1 MTDKPR
7 STPTNDP
14 LPRRSARP
22 LAPEKLRNRLD
33 PSVIPHAD
41 SRGFSRKNGQA
52 EFQPRAMQALR
63 MALMIPGNEYNVF
76 LAGEPGQGRT
86 HFVRKFLAPEAAKR
100 PVPSDWLY
108 LHNFNDPDRPLAVS
122 LPAGQGRVFKTGLAK
137 ALSDVR
143 SAIAARFDQESYR
156 RKHETLF
163 KRFSAKRDSIFSKME
178 EMARGKG
185 FALDMDDSGGL
196 TIMPLIGGKV
206 MGDEEYGRLAP
217 ARRKML
223 KSKGERLLGEIGVF
237 VRKLTQSEQGFR
249 QGELKLHREIAQAS
263 LGEHLGPL
271 RRDFA
276 QHPRLMEQLDA
287 IEKDILENVDS
298 YLPRDEAGAAD
309 LPAPGAQP
317 PGSHQGP
324 HQEPHQAHTPADDT
338 SYRHEVNLF
347 VDNGPGAAD
356 KSGAPVIL
364 EDHPTAFNL
373 LGSIERES
381 ELGAFYTDFTLVR
394 AGSLHRANGGFLI
407 LNVEDLLGNQGSWE
421 GLLRALRLGRLRM
434 EDPGDSEQVRV
445 RTIEPEPIELSLRI
459 ILVGTDEAYEALLGA
474 DDRFRKH
481 FKLKAHLQ
489 GTAARTAAHI
499 RNYLASLCGIIEKA
513 GLPPFTREALARLV
527 DHASRLAEDQK
538 RLSLS
543 FTQVRARMMEAAA
556 IARMDNRELV
566 EAADLAR
573 AVAEHDFRANLFEE
587 EFMADY
593 DREIIKVAT
602 GGTAVGRANGLSVTL
617 FGDYEFG
624 LPHQISC
631 TVGVGHGGILDLERE
646 AQLGGPIHTKGM
658 MIIKSYLVRLFAQDK
673 PIVLTGSLC
682 FEQNYAGVEGDSASG
697 AELASLLSA
706 LSGAPIDL
714 SLAFTGAV
722 SQSGAIMAV
731 GGVSRKVEGFFEV
744 CRRRGLTGRQG
755 VLFPADNAV
764 HLMLKDE
771 VVEAVAAGR
780 FHLYPV
786 ATIEQAMTILTGRTA
801 GTRRKDGRYPPG
813 TLYQMV
819 DARLAELTRL
829 AASAENP
836 RKRRG

>member
-1 MTDKPR
+1 MTDKKD
-7 STPTNDP
+7 PT
-14 LPRRSARP
+14 PRRTARP
-22 LAPEKLRNRLD
+22 LPPEKLRNRLD
-33 PSVIPHAD
+33 PASIRPAD
-41 SRGFSRKNGQA
+41 SRGIARKSG
-52 EFQPRAMQALR
+52 ETTFQPRAMQALR
-63 MALMIPGNEYNVF
+63 MALEIPGNEYNVF
-76 LAGEPGQGRT
+76 LAGEPGHGRT
-86 HFVRKFLAPEAAKR
+86 HFVRQFLAPEALKR
-100 PVPSDWLY
+100 PVPPDWLY
-108 LHNFNDPDRPLAVS
+108 LHNFDDPDRPLAVS
-122 LPAGQGRVFKTGLAK
+122 LPAGQGRVFKVGLAK

-143 SAIAARFDQESYR
+143 AAIAARFDQEAYR

-178 EMARGKG
+178 ATARGKG
-185 FALDMDDSGGL
+185 FALDMDDAGAL
-196 TIMPLIGGKV
+196 TIMPMVGGKV
-206 MGDEEYGRLAP
+206 MGDDEYGRLAP

-223 KSKGERLLGEIGVF
+223 KSKGEHLLQEIGIF
-237 VRKLTQSEQGFR
+237 LRKLAQSEQGFR
-249 QGELKLHREIAQAS
+249 QGELKLHREIAQAA
-263 LGEHLGPL
+263 LTEHLGPL

-276 QHPRLMEQLDA
+276 QNQRLMEHMA
-287 IEKDILENVDS
+287 AVEKDILENVEA
-298 YLPRDEAGAAD
+298 YLPRDAAD
-309 LPAPGAQP
+309 AAPLPG
-317 PGSHQGP
+317 PGSPPPGP
-324 HQEPHQAHTPADDT
+324 HQEQHAQAHAGAEDPN
-338 SYRHEVNLF
+338 YRHEVNLF
-347 VDNGPGAAD
+347 VDNG
-356 KSGAPVIL
+356 KSAQGKDGAPVII

-407 LNVEDLLGNQGSWE
+407 LNVEDLMGNQGSWE

-445 RTIEPEPIELSLRI
+445 RTIEPEPIPLSLRI
-459 ILVGTDEAYEALLGA
+459 ILVGSDEAYEAMLSA

-489 GTAARTAAHI
+489 GTAMRTAGGI
-499 RNYLASLCGIIEKA
+499 RHFLSSLCGIIDKA
-513 GLPPFTREALARLV
+513 GLPPFSREALAGLV

-543 FTQVRARMMEAAA
+543 FTQVRARMVEAAA
-556 IARMDNRELV
+556 IARMDGRALV
-566 EAADLAR
+566 EAGDLAR
-573 AVAEHDFRANLFEE
+573 AVADHDFRANLFEE

-697 AELASLLSA
+697 AELAALLSA

-744 CRRRGLTGRQG
+744 CRRRGLTGSQG

>member
-1 MTDKPR
+1 MTKKTD
-7 STPTNDP
+7 PTF
-14 LPRRSARP
+14 LRAAKP

-33 PSVIPHAD
+33 PASLPYED
-41 SRGFSRKNGQA
+41 SRRVPRKNGQGA
-52 EFQPRAMQALR
+52 FQPRAMQALR
-63 MALMIPGNEYNVF
+63 MALMIPGLEYNVF
-76 LAGEPGQGRT
+76 VAGDPGQGRT
-86 HFVRKFLAPEAAKR
+86 HFVRGYLAPEAAKR
-100 PVPSDWLY
+100 PTPCDFIY
-108 LHNFNDPDRPLAVS
+108 LHNFEDEDRPLAVS
-122 LPAGQGRVFKTGLAK
+122 LPAGQGRAYKTALAK
-137 ALSDVR
+137 ALADVR
-143 SAIAARFDQESYR
+143 QAIAASFDQDAYR

-163 KRFSAKRDSIFSKME
+163 KRFSAKRDSIYNKME
-178 EMARGKG
+178 AMARDKG

-196 TIMPLIGGKV
+196 TIMPMVGGRV

-217 ARRKML
+217 ARRKVL
-223 KSKGERLLGEIGVF
+223 KSKGEKLLSEIGVF
-237 VRKLTQSEQGFR
+237 LRKLNLSEQGFR
-249 QGELKLHREIAQAS
+249 QGEVKLHREVAAEA
-263 LGEHLGPL
+263 LAEALKPL
-271 RRDFA
+271 RKDFA
-276 QHPRLMEQLDA
+276 EAPKLVAHMEA
-287 IEKDILENVDS
+287 VEKDILDNVES
-298 YLPRDEAGAAD
+298 YLPRDPADKGGAGPAQGQHAD
-309 LPAPGAQP
+309 GHSQP
-317 PGSHQGP
+317 PQP
-324 HQEPHQAHTPADDT
+324 DDI
-338 SYRHEVNLF
+338 SYRHDVNLF
-347 VDNGPGAAD
+347 VDNSKAARA
-356 KSGAPVIL
+356 KAGAPVIV
-364 EDHPTAFNL
+364 EDHPTPFNL

-394 AGSLHRANGGFLI
+394 AGSVHRANGGFLI
-407 LNVEDLLGNQGSWE
+407 INVEDLMGNQGSWE
-421 GLLRALRLGRLRM
+421 GLLRALRSGFLRM
-434 EDPGDSEQVRV
+434 EDPGDGEQAKT
-445 RTIEPEPIELSLRI
+445 RTIEPEPIPLNLKI
-459 ILVGTDEAYEALLGA
+459 ILVGTDEAYETLLAG

-489 GTAARTAAHI
+489 ATVERSAGSI
-499 RNYLASLCGIIEKA
+499 RQYLSALSGIIEQA
-513 GLPPFTREALARLV
+513 ALPPFSRGALAGLV

-538 RLSLS
+538 RLTLS
-543 FTQVRARMMEAAA
+543 FTQLRGRMIEAAA
-556 IARMDNRELV
+556 IARMEGRELV
-566 EAADLAR
+566 ELSDLNR

-673 PIVLTGSLC
+673 PLVLTGSLC

-697 AELASLLSA
+697 AELAALLSA

-731 GGVSRKVEGFFEV
+731 GGVNRKVEGFFEV

-764 HLMLKDE
+764 HLLLKDE
-771 VVEAVAAGR
+771 VVEAVRAGQ

-786 ATIEQAMTILTGRTA
+786 ASIEQAMTILTGLPA
-801 GTRRKDGRYPPG
+801 GTRRKDGRYTPG
-813 TLYQMV
+813 SLYSMV
-819 DARLAELTRL
+819 DLRLAELAKL
-829 AASAENP
+829 AAMSEKP
-836 RKRRG
+836 RKGRA

>member
-1 MTDKPR
+1 MTKKTHPIFQR
-7 STPTNDP
+7 AAAP
-14 LPRRSARP
+14 LP
-22 LAPEKLRNRLD
+22 PEKLRNRLD
-33 PSVIPHAD
+33 PAALPYQDSQSVP
-41 SRGFSRKNGQA
+41 RKNGQGV
-52 EFQPRAMQALR
+52 FQPRAMQALR
-63 MALMIPGNEYNVF
+63 MALMIPGLEYNVF
-76 LAGEPGQGRT
+76 VAGEPGQGRT
-86 HFVRKFLAPEAAKR
+86 HFVRQYLLPEAAKR
-100 PVPSDWLY
+100 ATPSDWIY
-108 LHNFNDPDRPLAVS
+108 LHNFEDEDRPCAVQ
-122 LPAGQGRVFKTGLAK
+122 LPAGQGRAYKTRLAK
-137 ALSDVR
+137 ALTDVR
-143 SAIAARFDQESYR
+143 LAISASFDQDAYR

-163 KRFSAKRDSIFSKME
+163 KRFSAKRDSIYNKME
-178 EMARGKG
+178 AMARDKG
-185 FALDMDDSGGL
+185 FALDMDDTGGL
-196 TIMPLIGGKV
+196 TIMPMVGGKV

-217 ARRKML
+217 ARRKLL
-223 KSKGERLLGEIGVF
+223 KTKGERLLSEISVF
-237 VRKLTQSEQGFR
+237 LRKLSLSEQGFR
-249 QGELKLHREIAQAS
+249 QGETKLHREIAKEA
-263 LGEHLGPL
+263 LAGHLKPL
-271 RRDFA
+271 RKEFA
-276 QHPRLMEQLDA
+276 AAPRLLEHMNA
-287 IEKDILENVDS
+287 VEKDVLDNVES
-298 YLPRDEAGAAD
+298 YLPRDPSDKAGAAGAQTQAHGQHPD
-309 LPAPGAQP
+309 AHGQQPAPD
-317 PGSHQGP
+317 
-324 HQEPHQAHTPADDT
+324 EV

-347 VDNGPGAAD
+347 VDNSKAA
-356 KSGAPVIL
+356 KERTGAPVIV

-394 AGSLHRANGGFLI
+394 AGSVHRANGGFLI
-407 LNVEDLLGNQGSWE
+407 VNIEDLMGNQGSWE
-421 GLLRALRLGRLRM
+421 GLLRALRLGKLRM
-434 EDPGDSEQVRV
+434 EDPGDAEQAKT
-445 RTIEPEPIELSLRI
+445 RTIEPEPIPLDLKI
-459 ILVGTDEAYEALLGA
+459 ILVGTDEAYEALLSN

-489 GTAARTAAHI
+489 GTVVRNASSI
-499 RNYLASLCGIIEKA
+499 RHYLSALKGIIDQA
-513 GLPPFTREALARLV
+513 GLPPFSREALAGLV

-538 RLSLS
+538 RLTLS
-543 FTQVRARMMEAAA
+543 FTQVRGRMIEASAL
-556 IARMDNRELV
+556 ARMDGRELV
-566 EAADLAR
+566 ELRDLNR

-673 PIVLTGSLC
+673 PLVLTGSLC

-697 AELASLLSA
+697 AELAALLSA

-731 GGVSRKVEGFFEV
+731 GGVNRKVEGFFEV

-764 HLMLKDE
+764 HLLLKDE
-771 VVEAVAAGR
+771 VVDAVRAGQ

-786 ATIEQAMTILTGRTA
+786 ATIEQAMTLLTGLPA
-801 GTRRKDGRYPPG
+801 GTRRKDGRYTPG
-813 TLYQMV
+813 SLYSMV
-819 DARLAELTRL
+819 DARMAELTKL
-829 AASAENP
+829 AAMAEKP
-836 RKRRG
+836 RKGRA

>member
-1 MTDKPR
+1 MTDKNAL
-7 STPTNDP
+7 T
-14 LPRRSARP
+14 PRRAARP
-22 LAPEKLRNRLD
+22 LPPEKLRARLD
-33 PSVIPHAD
+33 PSNIRQAD
-41 SRGFSRKNGQA
+41 SRGIARKTGEGA
-52 EFQPRAMQALR
+52 FQPRAMQALR
-63 MALMIPGNEYNVF
+63 MALEIPGNEYNVF
-76 LAGEPGQGRT
+76 LAGEPGHGRT
-86 HFVRKFLAPEAAKR
+86 HFLRQFLAPEAAKR

-108 LHNFNDPDRPLAVS
+108 LHNFDDPDRPLAVS
-122 LPAGQGRVFKTGLAK
+122 LPAGQGRVFKTGLSK
-137 ALSDVR
+137 ALADVR
-143 SAIAARFDQESYR
+143 AAIAARFGQDAYR
-156 RKHETLF
+156 RKHESLF

-178 EMARGKG
+178 STARGKG
-185 FALDMDDSGGL
+185 FALDMDDTGAL
-196 TIMPLIGGKV
+196 TIMPLVGGKV
-206 MGDEEYGRLAP
+206 MGDDEYGRLAP
-217 ARRKML
+217 TRRKML
-223 KSKGERLLGEIGVF
+223 KSKGERLLQEIGVF
-237 VRKLTQSEQGFR
+237 LRKLTESEQGFR
-249 QGELKLHREIAQAS
+249 QGELKLHREIAQAA
-263 LGEHLGPL
+263 LTEHLAPL

-276 QHPRLMEQLDA
+276 QIQRLTEHMA
-287 IEKDILENVDS
+287 AVEKDILDNVDA
-298 YLPRDEAGAAD
+298 YLPRDSAEASP
-309 LPAPGAQP
+309 LPT
-317 PGSHQGP
+317 PGSPPPGP
-324 HQEPHQAHTPADDT
+324 HQEPHAQGHGPAHAQAEDAN
-338 SYRHEVNLF
+338 YRHEVNLF
-347 VDNGPGAAD
+347 VDNGKNAQSKG
-356 KSGAPVIL
+356 GAPVII

-394 AGSLHRANGGFLI
+394 AGSLHRANGGYLI
-407 LNVEDLLGNQGSWE
+407 LNVEDLMGNQGSWE
-421 GLLRALRLGRLRM
+421 GLLRALRLGKLRM
-434 EDPGDSEQVRV
+434 EDPGDAEQVRV
-445 RTIEPEPIELSLRI
+445 RTIEPEPIPLSLRI
-459 ILVGTDEAYEALLGA
+459 ILVGTDEAYEAMLAA

-489 GTAARTAAHI
+489 GTALRTAGGI
-499 RNYLASLCGIIEKA
+499 RHFLSSLCGIIDKA
-513 GLPPFTREALARLV
+513 GLPPFSREALARLV

-538 RLSLS
+538 RLSLA

-556 IARMDNRELV
+556 LARMDGRELV
-566 EAADLAR
+566 EAGDLDK
-573 AVAEHDFRANLFEE
+573 AVADHDFRANLFEE

-697 AELASLLSA
+697 AELAALLSA

-744 CRRRGLTGRQG
+744 CRRRGLTGSQG

-786 ATIEQAMTILTGRTA
+786 ATIEQAMSILTGRPA
-801 GTRRKDGRYPPG
+801 GALRKDGRYPPG
-813 TLYQMV
+813 SLYQMV
-819 DARLAELTRL
+819 DSRLAELTRL
-829 AASAENP
+829 AASAESP
-836 RKRRG
+836 RKRRS

>member
-1 MTDKPR
+1 MTQKTPLIPPR
-7 STPTNDP
+7 AAT
-14 LPRRSARP
+14 P

-33 PSVIPHAD
+33 PATLPYED
-41 SRGFSRKNGQA
+41 SRAVPKKNGQGG
-52 EFQPRAMQALR
+52 FQPRAMQALG
-63 MALMIPGNEYNVF
+63 MAIMIPGLEYNVF
-76 LAGEPGQGRT
+76 VSGDPGLGRT
-86 HFVRKFLAPEAAKR
+86 HFVRHFLAPEAAKR
-100 PVPSDWLY
+100 PTPSDWLY
-108 LHNFNDPDRPLAVS
+108 LHNFEDEDRPLAVS
-122 LPAGQGRVFKTGLAK
+122 LPAGQGRTFKTGLAK
-137 ALSDVR
+137 ALADVR
-143 SAIAARFDQESYR
+143 QAIAATFDEDAYR
-156 RKHETLF
+156 HKHETLF
-163 KRFSAKRDSIFSKME
+163 KRFSAKRDSIFNKME
-178 EMARGKG
+178 SMARTKG
-185 FALDMDDSGGL
+185 FALDMDDAGAL
-196 TIMPLIGGKV
+196 TIMPMVGGKV

-217 ARRKML
+217 ARRKHL
-223 KSKGERLLGEIGVF
+223 KTRGEHLLSEISVF
-237 VRKLTQSEQGFR
+237 LRKLTQSEQGFR
-249 QGELKLHREIAQAS
+249 QGESKLHREIAQEA
-263 LGEHLGPL
+263 LTEHLNPL
-271 RRDFA
+271 RKTFA
-276 QHPRLMEQLDA
+276 ETPRLIEHMAA
-287 IEKDILENVDS
+287 IEKDILDNID
-298 YLPRDEAGAAD
+298 YFLPRDATEKTATGAGATT
-309 LPAPGAQP
+309 PPHGAHPEGHGQP
-317 PGSHQGP
+317 
-324 HQEPHQAHTPADDT
+324 PADDP

-347 VDNGPGAAD
+347 VDNSQSAREKG
-356 KSGAPVIL
+356 GAPVIV
-364 EDHPTAFNL
+364 EDHPTSFNL

-421 GLLRALRLGRLRM
+421 GLLRALRLGKLRM
-434 EDPGDSEQVRV
+434 EDPGDAEQAKT
-445 RTIEPEPIELSLRI
+445 RTIEPEPIPLDLKI
-459 ILVGTDEAYEALLGA
+459 ILVGTDEAYEALLTN

-489 GTAARTAAHI
+489 GTVPRTAQSI
-499 RNYLASLCGIIEKA
+499 RHYLTALKGIIDEVA
-513 GLPPFTREALARLV
+513 LPPFSREALAGLV

-538 RLSLS
+538 LLTLS
-543 FTQVRARMMEAAA
+543 FTHVRGRMIEAAA
-556 IARMDNRELV
+556 IARRDGRELV
-566 EAADLAR
+566 AAEDLAR

-593 DREIIKVAT
+593 DRQIIKVAT

-658 MIIKSYLVRLFAQDK
+658 MIIKSCLVRLFAQDK
-673 PIVLTGSLC
+673 PLVLTGSLC

-697 AELASLLSA
+697 AELAALLSA

-755 VLFPADNAV
+755 VLYPADNTV

-771 VVEAVAAGR
+771 VVEAVRAGK

-786 ATIEQAMTILTGRTA
+786 ASIEQAMTLLTGLPA
-801 GTRRKDGRYPPG
+801 GTRRKDGRYTPG
-813 TLYQMV
+813 SLYSMV
-819 DARLAELTRL
+819 DARLAELTKL
-829 AASAENP
+829 AAMAEKP
-836 RKRRG
+836 RKGRG